1 MAGREFS
8 GFAYSVAD
16 LFDPASLILTVTELT
31 QDSAVKEIAA
41 LAEEMHFR
49 EVVLSTPEEHDRIIA
64 YTSQLA
70 HVVSNAYIKSP
81 TERMERGFS
90 AGSFKDLTRV
100 ARLNPQMWTSLF
112 LLNRE
117 PLLFEIDTL
126 IRHLGEY
133 RDALQ
138 QKNKEKL
145 FQLLEEGSELKK
157 KSQEG

>member
-1 MAGREFS
+1 
-8 GFAYSVAD
+8 
-16 LFDPASLILTVTELT
+16 
-31 QDSAVKEIAA
+31 
-41 LAEEMHFR
+41 
-49 EVVLSTPEEHDRIIA
+49 
-64 YTSQLA
+64 
-70 HVVSNAYIKSP
+70 
-81 TERMERGFS
+81 MERGFS